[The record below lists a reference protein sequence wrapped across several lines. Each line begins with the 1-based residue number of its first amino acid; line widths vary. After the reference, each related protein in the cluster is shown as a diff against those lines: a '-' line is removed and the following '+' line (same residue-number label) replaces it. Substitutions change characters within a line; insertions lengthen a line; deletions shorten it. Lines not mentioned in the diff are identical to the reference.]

1 MFKKYVQ
8 IYFLDLFHVPHQTM
22 LSNLIFMTEHCL
34 THVIFQ
40 AQRKSWEFQKNL
52 IRMKVKPDLITFN
65 QPNITYFGD

>member
-8 IYFLDLFHVPHQTM
+8 IYFLDLFHVSHQTM

-40 AQRKSWEFQKNL
+40 AQRKSWEFKKKSHHDEGKARSYHLQSTEHHL
-52 IRMKVKPDLITFN
+52 RW
-65 QPNITYFGD
+65 

>member
-34 THVIFQ
+34 MHVIFQ
-40 AQRKSWEFQKNL
+40 AQRKSWEFKKNL
-52 IRMKVKPDLITFN
+52 ITMKLDLITFN
-65 QPNITYFGD
+65 QPNITYVGD